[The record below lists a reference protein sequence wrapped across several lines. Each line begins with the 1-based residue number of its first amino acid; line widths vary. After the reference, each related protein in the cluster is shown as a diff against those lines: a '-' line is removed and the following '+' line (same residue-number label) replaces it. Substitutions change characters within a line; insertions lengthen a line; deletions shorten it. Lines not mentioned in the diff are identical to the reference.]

1 MITCYTTGRITH
13 SFLVL
18 MIFDGTLISTLF
30 LIFDRDINLE
40 VLRSYLFNPHS
51 RLLVQLEMGF

>member
-18 MIFDGTLISTLF
+18 PIFDGTLISTLF
-30 LIFDRDINLE
+30 LIFDQDMNLE
-40 VLRSYLFNPHS
+40 ALRSYCLI
-51 RLLVQLEMGF
+51 RILAC